1 MAITVICCLICCL
14 MVLFDKCVNS
24 DFCNVSQTRPC
35 VRPRHYFDVLLTMRG
50 AVWLCSPWYNLHR
63 VEFEVVNVQS
73 RASPQY
79 KMIYQHLVQLL
90 LFPSRVG
97 DFIEATSLFHT
108 PTPAQKIN
116 PSHQSDHENE
126 KSKQHKHHKQTWGRA
141 VIQARLAPIRNKSTS
156 SLLTS
161 NCWWHQSR
169 FQDCL
174 VRNQASAV
182 PMQSRQKSRRGTT
195 HATSHPYRKRQ
206 GWKRQ
211 TVKRQNG

>member
-1 MAITVICCLICCL
+1 MCQPWFLQCFTDQTLCSAKTLCWCL
-14 MVLFDKCVNS
+14 V
-24 DFCNVSQTRPC
+24 
-35 VRPRHYFDVLLTMRG
+35 TMRD
-50 AVWLCSPWYNLHR
+50 AAWLCSPWYNLHT
-63 VEFEVVNVQS
+63 EETEVVNVQS

-90 LFPSRVG
+90 LFPNRVG
-97 DFIEATSLFHT
+97 YFIEATFLFHT

-116 PSHQSDHENE
+116 PSYQSDHENE

-141 VIQARLAPIRNKSTS
+141 VIQARPAPIRNKSTS

-174 VRNQASAV
+174 VRNQASSV
-182 PMQSRQKSRRGTT
+182 PMQSRQKRRRRLP
-195 HATSHPYRKRQ
+195 HATSRPYRKRQ

-211 TVKRQNG
+211 TVKRQKG